1 MVELSRGGE
10 GVKSGGAEVGHESIP
25 TYDKKVCGESRKSLG
40 G

>member
-10 GVKSGGAEVGHESIP
+10 GVKSGGAEVGHESNP
-25 TYDKKVCGESRKSLG
+25 PYDKKVCGESRKSLG

>member
-1 MVELSRGGE
+1 MGGFAE
-10 GVKSGGAEVGHESIP
+10 IGHKSIL